1 MENPNEN
8 LGLSYATTTLHPSGR
23 PPDAMIDV
31 NSLVPHERSGS
42 PLSEEVQRATK
53 RGKNHANLAADSVP
67 VNNSEE
73 EHIDTSMMEIG
84 DMQPESGM
92 IKEANESSDGVQ
104 PSFRDILAGHTKR
117 HDQRPVVDEIDV
129 EVLADDVQLDL
140 DGAMPV
146 INFSERVH
154 SSIDKKLENS
164 VIVRLLGKS
173 IGYRALLNRIEAL
186 WKPKGEIKLI
196 DLDNDYYL
204 VRFALEED
212 CDKVLSEGPWVIY
225 GSYLTVQPWS
235 RTFSI
240 AKDHPSKVMVWVR
253 LPGLPYRYY
262 TKSLFRY
269 IALALGEVVRI
280 DYNTTAGNRGRFA
293 RLAIVVDL
301 EKPLRSGIII
311 DGQRQSIEY
320 EGLPTICYSCG
331 KYGHSKE
338 ICGIEKT
345 LNQDEAKTI
354 ESTPEKDELYGPWMQ
369 VTNRRRRNTN
379 SRKGNSV
386 DAMMSTKQ
394 SLSSKHGGSRFSILT
409 ETGHEVEEVEDEM
422 DIQGDLNLLE
432 ERRPGLTSMLS
443 KPIEFSVGESSK
455 KGAFDEQPKHSGESN
470 KMLYGAVT
478 MEKDDIDVSR
488 DNMGVT
494 SNKALAVASKEN
506 IILGKSNLDKGNH
519 SVVRVM
525 ENNVKSNLQTKN
537 VRVLPPS
544 ITHGKVA
551 GRKLSIGKGLS
562 RGNTKP
568 KKPTNNRSGKSA
580 LVELVESLSS
590 ELDKAHELT
599 SQRQT
604 ERREVT
610 STDED
615 NVQWRENS
623 TFETKLFTR
632 IHKPDIF
639 VVLEPRI
646 SDDKADLFIRRLQ
659 FDCSYRVEAEGFS
672 GGIWVMWRKSIKV
685 DVIAV
690 SNQFIH
696 GIIQVPTE
704 NHNFFFTFI
713 YASPARY
720 KRRDLWEQL
729 MALNPRRDIPWA
741 LGGDLNVIGNS
752 TERRGGSGRNSRGC
766 PIFADFMF
774 KSGLMDMGFSGP
786 EFTWNRGD
794 LYQRLDRFICNS
806 TWYSIFPASEV
817 HHLQRIGSDHCPI
830 LLDTGN
836 SNRMSTMRPYRF
848 LAAWNDHPSFN
859 ELLESSWSKGDTLE
873 EKISW
878 FQQNSSKW
886 NSTVFGHI
894 GKRKSTLLARLRGIE
909 KSLVKSESSFLLNL
923 ESELKA
929 ELDEVLK
936 QEESFWQQK
945 SRTNWVSKGD
955 RNTAYFHASTMIR
968 RRHNTVRRL
977 ELSDGQWCNDTRKLK
992 SHALQFYQSLF
1003 SSQPRSKESEP
1014 VRHNF
1019 HQFSKTEMRSL
1030 WRGLN
1035 QIWED
1040 LRQSICW
1047 NVRNGHSVDFWYDNW
1062 FNVEGPLASY
1072 CPQSQRPVPTKV
1084 ADMVTNDGNWNVI
1097 NNLLP
1102 HQVLRR
1108 VSAVIP
1114 PNPTFGS
1121 DTPSWRWEENRLFSS
1136 SSAYNALEPRSE
1148 EENGKIWKL
1157 IWSQHLP
1164 QRIRVFLWLA
1174 AREALLTNVERVK
1187 RHITSISTCELCGQ
1201 GDEDVEHILRRC
1213 PKARLTWASMLS
1225 PTNLHS
1231 LAPLNLQ
1238 DWIAANL
1245 GSSSS
1250 FTFEE
1255 DWPSYFAVTC
1265 WQLWKRRCSLL
1276 FNENYVEK
1284 VNFVDHCIQLAR
1296 AYHTPETTNVS
1307 PQITR
1312 ETRRK
1317 WSCPTL
1323 GWIKLNVDGAMD
1335 LRDGSATIGGV
1346 IRDDQGNW
1354 IFGFSKSVGICSVL
1368 TTELWAILVGLRHVW
1383 RLGFR
1388 KIEVET
1394 DNVEV
1399 ARILDRT
1406 SNVFSENAMA
1416 LSIGALLTLDWDIVT
1431 RHIPRTANGVADRLA
1446 KLSRGLTGEE
1456 FQFTEPPAEVAAA
1469 MLEDLNSS
1477 D

>member
-1 MENPNEN
+1 
-8 LGLSYATTTLHPSGR
+8 
-23 PPDAMIDV
+23 MIDV

-92 IKEANESSDGVQ
+92 IKEANETSDGVQ

-235 RTFSI
+235 RTFST

-646 SDDKADLFIRRLQ
+646 SGDKADLFIRRSQ

-729 MALNPRRDIPWA
+729 MALNPGRDIPWA

-752 TERRGGSGRNSRGC
+752 TERRGGSGRNSQGC

-794 LYQRLDRFICNS
+794 LYQRVDRFICNS

-909 KSLVKSESSFLLNL
+909 KSLAKSESSFLLNL

-955 RNTAYFHASTMIR
+955 RNTSYFHASTMIR

-1019 HQFSKTEMRSL
+1019 HQFSKTEMRS
-1030 WRGLN
+1030 
-1035 QIWED
+1035 
-1040 LRQSICW
+1040 
-1047 NVRNGHSVDFWYDNW
+1047 
-1062 FNVEGPLASY
+1062 
-1072 CPQSQRPVPTKV
+1072 
-1084 ADMVTNDGNWNVI
+1084 
-1097 NNLLP
+1097 
-1102 HQVLRR
+1102 
-1108 VSAVIP
+1108 
-1114 PNPTFGS
+1114 
-1121 DTPSWRWEENRLFSS
+1121 
-1136 SSAYNALEPRSE
+1136 
-1148 EENGKIWKL
+1148 
-1157 IWSQHLP
+1157 
-1164 QRIRVFLWLA
+1164 
-1174 AREALLTNVERVK
+1174 EALLTNVERVK

-1354 IFGFSKSVGICSVL
+1354 IFGFLKSVGICSVL

-1416 LSIGALLTLDWDIVT
+1416 LSIGTLLTLDWDIVT

-1456 FQFTEPPAEVAAA
+1456 FQFTEPPDEVAAA